1 MAWQRKTPFGYMVRD
16 GETVPCPAEADAV
29 QDIFT
34 RYLAGASYNEITE
47 RMSSG
52 NIPYHQHTRQWNKHM
67 VKRILENG
75 KYLGTDVYPRLV
87 SDEDFLAVQLQR
99 EDKTNCI
106 PCLVSLAPVKEKAV
120 CAVCGKKIRRDT
132 KANGR
137 PRWVCSNAD
146 CGAVVYIDDG
156 TLHKQVT
163 KALLRLADAPDL
175 LMPPPT
181 PEAAPSTDALRIQNE
196 LNVCFNR
203 SDINH
208 DYMKTL
214 IFAAAAEQY
223 AVLPDLT
230 PAHDMEL
237 LRERLEAASASDDD
251 LRELLAKAVKTIRI
265 GGQDYIELEL
275 TNGTM
280 IGRSWPHD
288 HNDSTGSPA
297 AGYVYSS

>member
-75 KYLGTDVYPRLV
+75 KYLGTGGYPRLV

-99 EDKTNCI
+99 EDKTDYA
-106 PCLVSLAPVKEKAV
+106 PCPAGLRPIREKAV
-120 CAVCGKKIRRDT
+120 CAVCGSRITRDT
-132 KANGR
+132 KSHGR
-137 PRWVCSNAD
+137 PRWVCPD
-146 CGAVVYIDDG
+146 CGAIVRISDEAVQR
-156 TLHKQVT
+156 LVSQR
-163 KALLRLADAPDL
+163 LRQLVDAPDL
-175 LMPPPT
+175 LTPPPT
-181 PEAAPSTDALRIQNE
+181 PEAVPSLDALRIQNE
-196 LNVCFNR
+196 LNLCFNR
-203 SDINH
+203 SDINP

-230 PAHDMEL
+230 PVHDMEV
-237 LRERLEAASASDDD
+237 LRDRLKTGCVNDND
-251 LRELLAKAVKTIRI
+251 LQELLAKAVKAVRI

-280 IGRSWPHD
+280 IRKEQV
-288 HNDSTGSPA
+288 T
-297 AGYVYSS
+297 

>member
-1 MAWQRKTPFGYMVRD
+1 MAWQRKTPFGYMVQG
-16 GETVPCPAEADAV
+16 GETVLCPVEADAV
-29 QDIFT
+29 QSIFT
-34 RYLAGASYNEITE
+34 RYLAGASYGRIADE
-47 RMSSG
+47 MSKG
-52 NIPYHQHTRQWNKHM
+52 NVPYHQHTRQWNKHM

-75 KYLGTDVYPRLV
+75 KYLGTGGYPRLV

-99 EDKTNCI
+99 EDKTDYA
-106 PCLVSLAPVKEKAV
+106 PCPAGLRPIREKAV
-120 CAVCGKKIRRDT
+120 CAVCGSRITRDT
-132 KANGR
+132 KSHGR
-137 PRWVCSNAD
+137 PRWVCPD
-146 CGAVVYIDDG
+146 CGAIVRISDEAVQR
-156 TLHKQVT
+156 LVSQR
-163 KALLRLADAPDL
+163 LRQLVDAPDL
-175 LMPPPT
+175 LTPPPT
-181 PEAAPSTDALRIQNE
+181 PEAVPSLDALRIQNE
-196 LNVCFNR
+196 LNLCFNR
-203 SDINH
+203 SDINP

-230 PAHDMEL
+230 PVHDMEV
-237 LRERLEAASASDDD
+237 LRDRLKTGCVNDND
-251 LRELLAKAVKTIRI
+251 LQELLAKAVKAVRI

>member
-1 MAWQRKTPFGYMVRD
+1 MSWQRKTPFGYMVQN

-99 EDKTNCI
+99 EDKINCT
-106 PCLVSLAPVKEKAV
+106 PCPSEVKPIRKKAV
-120 CAVCGKKIRRDT
+120 CAICGSNMVRDT

-137 PRWVCSNAD
+137 PRWVCPD
-146 CGAVVYIDDG
+146 CGATVHISDER
-156 TLHKQVT
+156 LQEQVSQR
-163 KALLRLADAPDL
+163 LRQLANAPDL
-175 LMPPPT
+175 LVPPPT
-181 PEAAPSTDALRIQNE
+181 PEVSPSADALRIQNE
-196 LNVCFNR
+196 LNLCFNR
-203 SDINH
+203 SDINP

-230 PAHDMEL
+230 PVHDMEV
-237 LRERLEAASASDDD
+237 LRDRLKTGCANDSD
-251 LRELLAKAVKTIRI
+251 LQELLAKAVKAVRI

-280 IGRSWPHD
+280 IGKEKSI
-288 HNDSTGSPA
+288 
-297 AGYVYSS
+297 